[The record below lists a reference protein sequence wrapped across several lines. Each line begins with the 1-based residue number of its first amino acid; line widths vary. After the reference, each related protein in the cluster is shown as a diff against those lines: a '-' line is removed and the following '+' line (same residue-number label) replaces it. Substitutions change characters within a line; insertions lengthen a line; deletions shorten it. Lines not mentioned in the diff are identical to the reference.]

1 MPIVIDNNVIEANDS
16 IGLDDLVQYLNDAKI
31 DTSDDHSM
39 IEAGPMLKRLGNNR
53 TFLSDLALGELKT
66 RTKLGAGANRYGPQV
81 IMLTTPTGRDEKFFL
96 RANFWPS
103 SDDHILRSSGP
114 EQFFYHKPH
123 DHSFNFLTVGYFGPG
138 YSSNYYV
145 YDYDTTAGY
154 PGEEVDIRFVEKS
167 ALHEGKVMLYRAF
180 VDIHDQLPPE
190 SMSVSLN
197 VMELSVRGGALDQ
210 YMFDV
215 ENSTVSKMLNRMPL
229 ACLMPLIAGVGDE
242 DGLDYLAETSKS
254 HVTERVR
261 MMALRSIAAT
271 KRNRDDCVA
280 VFEGGTRS
288 DSELVSG
295 WCRHQLVRLEAL
307 AA

>member
-1 MPIVIDNNVIEANDS
+1 MPIVIDAKETDAIE
-16 IGLDDLVQYLNDAKI
+16 LEELVEYLNDAKI
-31 DTSDDHSM
+31 ETSDNDSM

-53 TFLSDLALGELKT
+53 TFLSDLALHELKT
-66 RTKLGAGANRYGPQV
+66 RSKLGAGSNRYGPQV
-81 IMLTTPTGRDEKFFL
+81 IMLTTPTRRNEKFFL

-114 EQFFYHKPH
+114 EQFFYHRPH
-123 DHSFNFLTVGYFGPG
+123 DHSFNFLTVGYYGPG

-145 YDYDTTAGY
+145 YDYESTAGF
-154 PGEEVDIRFVEKS
+154 PGEAVDLKFVETS
-167 ALHEGKVMLYRAF
+167 ELHEGKVMLYRAF

-197 VMELSVRGGALDQ
+197 IMELSVRGGALDQ

-215 ENSTVSKMLNRMPL
+215 ENGTVGKMLNRMPL
-229 ACLMPLIAGVGDE
+229 ACLMPLVAGVGDE
-242 DGLDYLAETSKS
+242 DGYDYLVETARS

-261 MMALRSIAAT
+261 MMALKSIAAT

-280 VFEGGTRS
+280 VFEDGTHS

-295 WCRHQLVRLEAL
+295 WCRHQLGRLEAL